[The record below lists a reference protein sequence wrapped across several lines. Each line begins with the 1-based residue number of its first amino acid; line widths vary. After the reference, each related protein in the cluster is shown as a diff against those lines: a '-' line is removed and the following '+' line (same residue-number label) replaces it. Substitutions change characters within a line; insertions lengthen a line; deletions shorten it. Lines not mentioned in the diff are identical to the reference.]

1 MVCMIRLGLAA
12 IGILLALAAPAA
24 AQTPCNAPSADVTA
38 SLALPGAP
46 FAAMPTADGC
56 TIFVSL
62 TARGVAHIAVVQRAG
77 GNLSLAHDV
86 AIAAGLAGGMALS
99 HDGKTLALANGS
111 GVVLFDTA
119 RLMAGDGTAL
129 ASAGDGNN
137 PGSIYAAITPDDRLL
152 FVSDENIAGL
162 SVYDLAKLR
171 GGNSG
176 AIGRV
181 ATGFAPVG
189 LAISPD
195 GRTLYSTSE
204 IATPAMGGAESCAG
218 EGGNRHSTRQG
229 ILTVVD
235 VAKAATSPD
244 GSVLARIP
252 AGCDPVRVA
261 LSGDRARAYVTARG
275 EDAVLAFDTANP
287 AGPPARIAVGKAPVG
302 IAVAGE
308 RVIAADSNRFAPPGR
323 NREWLSVIDDG
334 AKVMVGA
341 VPAGLFPRELKAT
354 ADGKTLLVT
363 NFASN
368 SLELVD
374 LTRLDAAY
382 YAQQKQALLA
392 DLAEQAKI
400 QAAIEARIKSN
411 MPTPGTE
418 DALRHQ
424 IETLEKGQVDYD
436 TMTPGMAAAA
446 RQQAAGIATMFAKWG
461 ALRSIAF
468 QSVNGQS
475 GDVYEVTFEHAKTEW
490 TIAPLTADGKIAGM
504 RFVLK

>member
-1 MVCMIRLGLAA
+1 MVRMTRLGFVVSTV
-12 IGILLALAAPAA
+12 LLALAAPAA
-24 AQTPCNAPSADVTA
+24 AQTQCNVPSADVTA

-46 FAAMPTADGC
+46 FAAIPTADGC

-62 TARGVAHIAVVQRAG
+62 TARGVGHIAVVQRTG
-77 GNLSLAHDV
+77 GAVSLAHDV
-86 AIAAGLAGGMALS
+86 AIGNGLAGGMALS

-119 RLMAGDGTAL
+119 RLTAGDGTPL

-137 PGSIYAAITPDDRLL
+137 AGSIYAAITPDDRLL

-171 GGNSG
+171 GGDSS

-181 ATGFAPVG
+181 AAGFAPVG

-204 IATPAMGGAESCAG
+204 IATPAMGGVESCPG
-218 EGGNRHSTRQG
+218 EGGSRRATRQG
-229 ILTVVD
+229 VLTVVD
-235 VAKAATSPD
+235 VAKAATSP
-244 GSVLARIP
+244 GSAVLARIP

-261 LSGDRARAYVTARG
+261 LSGDGAHAYVTARG
-275 EDAVLAFDTANP
+275 ENAVLAFDTANP
-287 AGPPARIAVGKAPVG
+287 AGPPARIGVGRAPVG
-302 IAVAGE
+302 ITVAGE
-308 RVIAADSNRFAPPGR
+308 RVIAANSNRFAPPGR
-323 NREWLSVIDDG
+323 NREWLSVIDGG
-334 AKVMVGA
+334 AKLMVGA
-341 VPAGLFPRELKAT
+341 VPAGLFPRELKVT

-382 YAQQKQALLA
+382 YAQQKQVLMA
-392 DLAEQAKI
+392 DLAEQAKV

-411 MPTPGTE
+411 MPSPGTE
-418 DALRHQ
+418 NALRHQ
-424 IETLEKGQVDYD
+424 IEALEKGQADYNA
-436 TMTPGMAAAA
+436 MAPGLADAA

-461 ALRSIAF
+461 ALQSIAF
-468 QSVNGQS
+468 QSVNGQ
-475 GDVYEVTFEHAKTEW
+475 GDDVFEVTFEHAKTEW

-504 RFVLK
+504 RFNLK